1 VEVKMVRVRE
11 SILANRKLAF
21 SGVLALALIAGVIVS
36 LTSSPPR
43 ALADYYTGC
52 TYGYGSSGSAGS
64 FGSGSGIGYG
74 YGYVGS
80 HFAYG
85 YGNEVCPMSVTTSSL
100 AAGTAGTPYSQPLTA
115 TGGTGTYT
123 WSETGGLDGL
133 AFSSGGALTGTPSTS
148 GTFPITFTATDGN
161 GATTSASLS
170 LSVAAAGGGGGGGTS
185 GTTTTTVATTTT
197 APVTTTTGSSSPPPA
212 KRFYAGKVRGF
223 VVPGK
228 AVLLTIPGA
237 GFFGNPKVTSSEVGT
252 RVQVLHDHGTSL
264 IIRVIVPIGSKTGEY
279 TLTFQFA
286 NGKVCKANYSV
297 K

>member
-1 VEVKMVRVRE
+1 MVRVRE

-21 SGVLALALIAGVIVS
+21 SGVLALALVAGVIVS

-52 TYGYGSSGSAGS
+52 SYGYGSSGSAGS

-100 AAGTAGTPYSQPLTA
+100 AAGTAGTSYSQTLTA
-115 TGGTGTYT
+115 TGGTGTFT

-170 LSVAAAGGGGGGGTS
+170 LSVAAAGGGGGGVGVERLPRLLRLLRPHLSQRRPARRVRRPPSLSTRARS
-185 GTTTTTVATTTT
+185 AALWCRARLYCSRSQAPGSSAIPRSLAARSVRGSKFSTTTEL
-197 APVTTTTGSSSPPPA
+197 
-212 KRFYAGKVRGF
+212 R
-223 VVPGK
+223 
-228 AVLLTIPGA
+228 
-237 GFFGNPKVTSSEVGT
+237 
-252 RVQVLHDHGTSL
+252 
-264 IIRVIVPIGSKTGEY
+264 
-279 TLTFQFA
+279 
-286 NGKVCKANYSV
+286 
-297 K
+297 

>member
-1 VEVKMVRVRE
+1 MVRVRE

-52 TYGYGSSGSAGS
+52 SYGYGSSGSAGS

-74 YGYVGS
+74 YGYIGS

-100 AAGTAGTPYSQPLTA
+100 AAGTAGSPYSQPLSA

-133 AFSSGGALTGTPSTS
+133 TFSTGGLLTGTPSTS

-161 GATTSASLS
+161 GATASASLT
-170 LSVAAAGGGGGGGTS
+170 LSVAAAGGGGGGGA
-185 GTTTTTVATTTT
+185 GTTTTTIATTTT
-197 APVTTTTGSSSPPPA
+197 APVTTTTGTSSPPPA
-212 KRFYAGKVRGF
+212 KKFFTGKIAGF
-223 VVPGK
+223 AVPGK
-228 AVLLTIPGA
+228 SLQFTIPGA
-237 GFFGNPKVTSSEVGT
+237 GFFGNPKITSNEVGT
-252 RVQVLHDHGTSL
+252 RVIVLHDHGTSL
-264 IIRVIVPIGSKTGEY
+264 IIRIIVPLGSRTGEH
-279 TLTFQFA
+279 TLTIRFA
-286 NGKVCKANYSV
+286 NGKTLKVNYSV
-297 K
+297 N